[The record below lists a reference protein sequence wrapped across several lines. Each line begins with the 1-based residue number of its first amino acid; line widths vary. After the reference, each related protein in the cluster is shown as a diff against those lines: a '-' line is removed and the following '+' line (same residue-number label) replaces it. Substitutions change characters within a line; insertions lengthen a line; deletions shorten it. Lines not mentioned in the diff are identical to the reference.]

1 MRRASRAARWSWVS
15 PPVTRE
21 ACGTPCPPTPTTVAR
36 SATCTSTWPRTPGS
50 STSWVSRP
58 RAVTLSSVTAT
69 PSSPRAGRCIPVW
82 DRRAIRSSGPWP
94 GRTSRSTTWMA
105 FPSRTCADQQ
115 DQHRTREMTMSAS
128 AQIAATPTG
137 VPDMT
142 ASRASAS
149 EKTLLVLEAALTHSR
164 FTAVVEATGLAKATT
179 HRILSTLVDRQFVT
193 VDRDGNYLPG
203 PKILSLAGRAL
214 QHIDISAIAKPYI
227 DALVERSH
235 CTIHL
240 GVVNRDEIIYLVRAD
255 SDKPYVMPS
264 RVGLAIPMH
273 STGIGKVVLGSWA
286 DDELERFVARAG
298 LPARTEHT
306 ITSLE
311 GLRTEIADVRRLG
324 YALDREENVAGLGCV
339 AAPIRDHTGTVKYGI
354 SITTLLIEHTV
365 GQIEAM
371 SALAVSSADKIS
383 AALGSRA

>member
-1 MRRASRAARWSWVS
+1 M
-15 PPVTRE
+15 TE
-21 ACGTPCPPTPTTVAR
+21 LR
-36 SATCTSTWPRTPGS
+36 S
-50 STSWVSRP
+50 
-58 RAVTLSSVTAT
+58 
-69 PSSPRAGRCIPVW
+69 I
-82 DRRAIRSSGPWP
+82 
-94 GRTSRSTTWMA
+94 
-105 FPSRTCADQQ
+105 
-115 DQHRTREMTMSAS
+115 EMTPQHPLDDTTTAAGVLATTSA
-128 AQIAATPTG
+128 G
-137 VPDMT
+137 
-142 ASRASAS
+142 AS

-164 FTAVVEATGLAKATT
+164 FTEVVEAAGLAKATT
-179 HRILSTLVDRQFVT
+179 HRILGTLVERQFVT
-193 VDRDGNYLPG
+193 VDADGNYLPG
-203 PKILSLAGRAL
+203 PKLLSLAGTAL
-214 QHIDISAIAKPYI
+214 QRIDISAIARPFVEE
-227 DALVERSH
+227 LVAKSQ
-235 CTIHL
+235 CTVHV
-240 GVVNRDEIIYLVRAD
+240 GVVNGDEIIYLIRAD
-255 SDKPYVMPS
+255 SDRPYVMPS

-273 STGIGKVVLGSWA
+273 CTGIGKVVLGSWE

-324 YALDREENVAGLGCV
+324 YALDREENVTGLGCV